1 MKTNQMSLTFTSVP
15 ENVLVARMLASS
27 VGAQLDL
34 PMNDLEELKVAVSE
48 AVSNAIIHA
57 YGNTPDRTVAMDIH
71 VLNDVISVR
80 VSDTGCGIADIP
92 QAMQASFST
101 DPERMGLGF
110 VFMKSFMDTL
120 EVTSEPGKGTT
131 VLMSKSFQPNP
142 RTSH

>member
-1 MKTNQMSLTFTSVP
+1 MKTNHLSLTFSSKP

-34 PMNDLEELKVAVSE
+34 PMNDLEELKVAISE

-57 YGNTPDRTVAMDIH
+57 YSNTPDHTVAMDIH
-71 VLNDVISVR
+71 ILNDVISVR
-80 VSDTGCGIADIP
+80 VSDTGCGIEDIP

-120 EVTSEPGKGTT
+120 DVTSEPGKGTT
-131 VLMSKSFQPNP
+131 VLMTKNFQSNP